1 MKKHISKPQLG
12 SLMCFYI
19 FALEKRCRWRD
30 TFLVIYL
37 KEFIAAVFSISIISA
52 DRGYSNVLYL

>member
-1 MKKHISKPQLG
+1 MKNTSANPNEG
-12 SLMCFYI
+12 RLMCFYI
-19 FALEKRCRWRD
+19 FALEKRCRSSD

-37 KEFIAAVFSISIISA
+37 KTVIAAVFSMSIISA